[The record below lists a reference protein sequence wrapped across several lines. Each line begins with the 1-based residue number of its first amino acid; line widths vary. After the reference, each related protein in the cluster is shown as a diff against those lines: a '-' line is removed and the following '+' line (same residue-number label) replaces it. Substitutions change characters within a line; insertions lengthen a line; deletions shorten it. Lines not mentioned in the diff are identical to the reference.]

1 MQQPTY
7 VRRRIQDMTT
17 PIKVLPRAARRL
29 GSHRIVAPIARGG
42 ISDVFLAE
50 HIHTGERVAL
60 KVLDPVHLHDEDI
73 VARLLYEH
81 RLAGRVSHP
90 GLIEVKHADRNEGDL
105 PYIVM
110 EYLDGENLGDLAER
124 GLIDMGAVLA
134 IGQQIASAVAAL
146 HAAGIVHCDIKPDN
160 VFVLYEP
167 GPGGWPKIKVI
178 DYGVAHDTATPP
190 NDDGTIA
197 GTPPYMPP
205 EQWRGHS
212 TEKSD
217 VYALGCLLFELCT
230 GDVPFHGTL
239 PQLLVLHTEALPP
252 RPSSRRSDLAPVL
265 DHLIMRCLA
274 KDPGMRPTMADI
286 EIELSRLGRD
296 LEPAMMVAVG

>member
-1 MQQPTY
+1 MQQTTN
-7 VRRRIQDMTT
+7 VRRRIQDMTI
-17 PIKVLPRAARRL
+17 PIRVVSRAARRL

-50 HIHTGERVAL
+50 HVHTGERVAL

-90 GLIEVKHADRNEGDL
+90 GLIDVWHADRNEGDL

-124 GLIDMGAVLA
+124 GPIDMGSVLA

-160 VFVLYEP
+160 VFVLDER
-167 GPGGWPKIKVI
+167 GPGGWPRIKVI
-178 DYGVAHDTATPP
+178 DYGVAHDTTCPP
-190 NDDGTIA
+190 TSDGTIA

-205 EQWRGHS
+205 EQWRGRS

-265 DHLIMRCLA
+265 DHLILRCLA

-286 EIELSRLGRD
+286 EVELSCLRRD
-296 LEPAMMVAVG
+296 LEPAKRVAVG